1 MRIDE
6 RIADVARAH
15 PGEPIDCYVLM
26 PDHEAAFDLHEAAR
40 AAGLAARITPTPRA
54 TQACC
59 GVSLL
64 VGRDQVRSVLDVAR
78 RSDIA
83 VEGVVPLPRQL
94 DARRD
99 RYC

>member
-1 MRIDE
+1 MGLDE
-6 RIADVARAH
+6 RIAEVARAH

-26 PDHEAAFDLHEAAR
+26 ADHEAAFDLHEAAR
-40 AAGLAARITPTPRA
+40 AAGLVARIAPTPRA
-54 TQACC
+54 TRACC

-64 VGRDQVRSVLDVAR
+64 VARDEVGAVLEVAHAAG
-78 RSDIA
+78 IA
-83 VEGVVPLPRQL
+83 VEGVIPLPRQL